1 MLKSSS
7 TNAAD
12 FGRLRMARDGLCDDG
27 VTRRGIQPR
36 QIFKLHDHARTLLQ
50 QGFMAQ

>member
-12 FGRLRMARDGLCDDG
+12 FGRLRMVYVMMASRAEVPSRARFLSCMAMHGL
-27 VTRRGIQPR
+27 
-36 QIFKLHDHARTLLQ
+36 F
-50 QGFMAQ
+50 